1 MKIEGIS
8 GTKIQYEG
16 RIDELKNI
24 LENEERERYLETKD
38 PLVTTIED
46 KYDYF
51 INNLEQ
57 TLISRY
63 LKWN

>member
-1 MKIEGIS
+1 VKIEGIS

-24 LENEERERYLETKD
+24 LENEERKRYLETKK

>member
-1 MKIEGIS
+1 VKKEGIS

-24 LENEERERYLETKD
+24 LENGGRERYLETKN
-38 PLVTTIED
+38 PLVKTRGN

-51 INNLEQ
+51 ISNREQ
-57 TLISRY
+57 KLISRY
-63 LKWN
+63 LREN